1 MESEYLLTIVV
12 PVYNEVESLPRFKEE
27 MDKYMAQTP
36 LSSKVLFVND
46 GSNDG
51 SLELI
56 KDICR
61 GKGANHYYYASLE
74 SNCGLSAAIKAGI
87 DLCDTQYMGY
97 IDADLQTSPSDFL
110 KYFEHLNNFTL
121 VNGIRAQRKDTIIKK
136 ISSKIANGFRRMVIN
151 DGIADTCCPLKLM
164 QTDAAKKLPFF
175 KGMHRFIPALIQLQ
189 GGAVKQLEVQH
200 FERYAGTAKYHLFNR
215 LAGPF
220 IDTLVF
226 VWMRKKS
233 IKYKI
238 SELELAHK

>member
-1 MESEYLLTIVV
+1 MVPEYQLTIVV

-27 MDKYMAQTP
+27 MDKYLDQTP
-36 LSSKVLFVND
+36 IPSKILFVND

-56 KDICR
+56 KDICHS
-61 GKGANHYYYASLE
+61 KGSDHYYYVSLE
-74 SNCGLSAAIKAGI
+74 KNCGLSAAIKTGI
-87 DLCDTQYMGY
+87 DLCDTPYLGY

-110 KYFEHLNNFTL
+110 KYFEYLNSFTL
-121 VNGIRAQRKDTIIKK
+121 INGIRANRKDTVIKK
-136 ISSKIANGFRRMVIN
+136 ISSKIANGFRRLMIN

-164 QTDAAKKLPFF
+164 DTNAAKKLPFF

-200 FERYAGTAKYHLFNR
+200 FERFAGTAKFHLLNR
-215 LAGPF
+215 LVGPF

-226 VWMRKKS
+226 VWMRKKN
-233 IKYKI
+233 IQYKI
-238 SELELAHK
+238 SELELAH

>member
-1 MESEYLLTIVV
+1 MPEYQLTIVV

-27 MDKYMAQTP
+27 MDKYLTQTP
-36 LSSKVLFVND
+36 VASKVLFVND
-46 GSNDG
+46 GSDDG

-56 KDICR
+56 KDICH
-61 GKGANHYYYASLE
+61 GEGAEHYYYVSLE
-74 SNCGLSAAIKAGI
+74 KNCGLSAAIKTGI
-87 DLCDTQYMGY
+87 DLCDTQYLGY

-110 KYFEHLNNFTL
+110 RYFEHLNGCTL
-121 VNGIRAQRKDTIIKK
+121 INGIRSKRKDTVIKRL
-136 ISSKIANGFRRMVIN
+136 SSKIANGFRRLMIN

-189 GGAVKQLEVQH
+189 GGEVKQLEVQH
-200 FERYAGTAKYHLFNR
+200 FERYAGTAKFHLLNR

-226 VWMRKKS
+226 VWMRKKN
-233 IKYKI
+233 IQYKI
-238 SELELAHK
+238 SEVELVHE